1 VASYFV
7 DGSALV
13 KRYVN
18 ETGSAWLSGLVAS
31 AAGNDIYIA
40 RITTVEV
47 IAALTRRARS
57 GTIAATDASAAC
69 LLFRNDLLHDYE
81 IVNMTETL
89 LNHAMTLA
97 ETGPLLESANA
108 GSTRQAGIIRVRPRF
123 PHPSATHT
131 SPTRPRATLWISG
144 TPIGRRRPG
153 LLYLQFASLD
163 GYR

>member
-1 VASYFV
+1 MASYFV
-7 DGSALV
+7 DSSALV

-18 ETGSAWLSGLVAS
+18 ETGSVWLSGLVAP
-31 AAGNDIYIA
+31 AVGNDIYIA

-47 IAALTRRARS
+47 IAALTRRARG

-97 ETGPLLESANA
+97 ETHGLRGYDAVQLAAACEVNAFCVVHGLPPLTFVSAD
-108 GSTRQAGIIRVRPRF
+108 
-123 PHPSATHT
+123 SALNTA
-131 SPTRPRATLWISG
+131 ATG
-144 TPIGRRRPG
+144 EG
-153 LLYLQFASLD
+153 LLVDDPNAHP
-163 GYR
+163 

>member
-7 DGSALV
+7 DSSALV

-18 ETGSAWLSGLVAS
+18 ETGSVWLSGLVAP
-31 AAGNDIYIA
+31 AVGNDIYIA

-47 IAALTRRARS
+47 IAALTRRARG

-97 ETGPLLESANA
+97 ETHGLRGYDAVQLAAACEVNAFCAVHGLPPLIFVSADSALNTAATSERLLVDDPNA
-108 GSTRQAGIIRVRPRF
+108 
-123 PHPSATHT
+123 HP
-131 SPTRPRATLWISG
+131 
-144 TPIGRRRPG
+144 
-153 LLYLQFASLD
+153 
-163 GYR
+163 